1 MPSLKTNTAENPLTG
16 AGILRYFNE
25 EKGIKIEPMVFI
37 GLTIAFIILVI
48 VLGAIFRAPA

>member
-1 MPSLKTNTAENPLTG
+1 MPSLQRSQAENPMTG

-37 GLTIAFIILVI
+37 GITIAFIIFELI
-48 VLGAIFRAPA
+48 LNLL